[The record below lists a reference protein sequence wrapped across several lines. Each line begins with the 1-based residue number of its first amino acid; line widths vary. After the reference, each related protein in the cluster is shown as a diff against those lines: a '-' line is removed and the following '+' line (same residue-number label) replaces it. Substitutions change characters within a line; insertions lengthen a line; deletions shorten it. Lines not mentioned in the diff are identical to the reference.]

1 MKVAGSEFL
10 VPGFEGEKQNYE
22 APPAPELGTRN
33 QKPETMLIDT
43 HAHLDFPEFAQD
55 LDQVVARAR
64 NAEVSRIVTIGTD
77 GDSNRRVIELAE
89 RYGDVYAAVGIHP
102 NSVADERDES
112 FQQLERLLKHPK
124 VVAVGET
131 GLDYHYLPQSA
142 DLPFDGYGKVEF
154 GESSDVLLGV
164 EIKRQAFIAKQ
175 AEAFHQHLELASATG
190 KAVVIHQRDA
200 WNDTIDILR
209 EYAGR
214 VRAVMHCFNG
224 NTSQMQEVINLGY
237 LVSFTGIV
245 TFKNAAEVRNAAK
258 TVPIDRI
265 MVETDAPFL
274 APIPNRG
281 KRCEPGFVRDT
292 ASFIADLRGMSLGD
306 FAHHTTQN
314 ARRFF
319 ELD

>member
-1 MKVAGSEFL
+1 
-10 VPGFEGEKQNYE
+10 
-22 APPAPELGTRN
+22 
-33 QKPETMLIDT
+33 MLIDT
-43 HAHLDFPEFAQD
+43 HAHLDFPEFDAD
-55 LDQVVARAR
+55 LNQILARAKD
-64 NAEVSRIVTIGTD
+64 AAVSRIVTIGTD
-77 GDSNRRVIELAE
+77 GNSNRRVIELAE
-89 RYGDVYAAVGIHP
+89 RYRDVYAAVGIHP

-164 EIKRQAFIAKQ
+164 EIKRQASIARQ
-175 AEAFHQHLELASATG
+175 AEAFHQHLELAAATG

-237 LVSFTGIV
+237 LVAFTGIV
-245 TFKNAAEVRNAAK
+245 TFKNAAEVRDAAK
-258 TVPIDRI
+258 TVPIDRV

-274 APIPNRG
+274 APTPKRG

-306 FAHHTTQN
+306 FAHHTTEN